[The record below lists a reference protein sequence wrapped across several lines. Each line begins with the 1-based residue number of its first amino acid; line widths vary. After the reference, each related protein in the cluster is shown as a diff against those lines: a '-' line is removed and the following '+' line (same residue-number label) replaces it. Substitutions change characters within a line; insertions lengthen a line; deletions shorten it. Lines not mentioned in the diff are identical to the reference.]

1 MSTPDRETTISRLG
15 QCRFDT
21 PLPARRFVSDTE
33 RVQTPTRCFERAGPR
48 NQLFFDPATTKA
60 GVVTCGGL
68 CPGINDV
75 IKALVSTLRL
85 DYGIQE
91 VLGFRYGYRGLAH
104 PDQYPPRSLEA
115 STLFAVHDQG
125 GTILG
130 SSRGPQ
136 TSKAMVDTLE
146 RLGINLIF
154 CIGGDGTL
162 RGAHALDKEAKQRG
176 LALSVVG
183 IPKTIDNDL
192 SYVGRSFGFETAV
205 YKTTD
210 IIRTAYWEAK
220 GAYRGIGLVRLMGRD
235 SGFISA
241 YASLATPFVDFCFIP
256 ESPLHLQGPQGLFA
270 GLTRRFERDPWAVV
284 VVAEGAGQNLFEGD
298 AGQDASGN
306 QKKHNIG
313 EYLKAKISKHFAAQG
328 DPVKIRYI
336 DPSYLIRGIPAH
348 GTDAIY
354 CAQLAE
360 HAAHAAMAGRTDMV
374 VGSHARSFTHV
385 PLALA
390 TAERQKV
397 DLQSDLWQAVLGA
410 TRQLEYLEDRAG

>member
-1 MSTPDRETTISRLG
+1 MQDIL
-15 QCRFDT
+15 
-21 PLPARRFVSDTE
+21 
-33 RVQTPTRCFERAGPR
+33 RVRTGTQSFERAGPR
-48 NQLFFDPATTKA
+48 EKLFFDPAKTRA

-85 DYGIQE
+85 DYGIPE
-91 VLGFRYGYRGLAH
+91 VLGFHYGYRGLVQVQTHSPTHLDPQELRGIHA
-104 PDQYPPRSLEA
+104 
-115 STLFAVHDQG
+115 QG

-136 TSKAMVDTLE
+136 DPKAMIDTLAS
-146 RLGINLIF
+146 LKINLMF

-162 RGAHALDKEAKQRG
+162 RGAHALDQEAKRRG
-176 LALSVVG
+176 MPLAVIG

-192 SYVGRSFGFETAV
+192 SFVGRSFGFETSV

-210 IIRTAYWEAK
+210 IIRTAYWEAQ
-220 GAYRGIGLVRLMGRD
+220 GAHRGIGLVKLMGRD
-235 SGFISA
+235 SGFITA

-256 ESPLHLQGPQGLFA
+256 ESPLTLQGRHGLLA
-270 GLTRRFERDPWAVV
+270 GVERRFSRKPWAVI
-284 VVAEGAGQNLFEGD
+284 VVAEGAGQDLFAGD

-306 QKKHNIG
+306 KKKHDIG
-313 EYLKAKISKHFAAQG
+313 LHLKEVMTQHFEAQG
-328 DPVKIRYI
+328 APVKVRYI

-374 VGSHARSFTHV
+374 VGSHDRSFTHV

-390 TAERQKV
+390 TSQRQKV
-397 DLQSDLWQAVLGA
+397 DLQSDLWQAVMGA
-410 TRQLEYLEDRAG
+410 TRQREYLGA